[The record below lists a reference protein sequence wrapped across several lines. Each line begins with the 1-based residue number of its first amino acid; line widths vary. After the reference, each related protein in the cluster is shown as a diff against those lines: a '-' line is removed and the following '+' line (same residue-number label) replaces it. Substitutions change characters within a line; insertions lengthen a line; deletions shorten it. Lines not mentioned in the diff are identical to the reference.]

1 MDFHT
6 HNLQA
11 PAGTAIVN
19 LPREA
24 ILNPSGFTLTPGGLY
39 SAGIHPWWTEDV
51 SEQEIDRLVEGL
63 QLWVRNP
70 QVVAIGECGY
80 DRLKG
85 GPIEL
90 QREAFE
96 WQARLSDQLRKPLTV
111 HCVRAFDLLLA
122 SSKKLHPIMRWTVHG
137 FRGKPALAEQLL
149 AAGMDLSFGKKR
161 NQQSYDI
168 TPPLRRHEE
177 TDEDF

>member
-39 SAGIHPWWTEDV
+39 SAGIHPWWTEDL

-63 QLWVRNP
+63 QLWIRNP

-168 TPPLRRHEE
+168 TPPLCRHEE

>member
-11 PAGTAIVN
+11 PPGTAIIN

-24 ILNPSGFTLTPGGLY
+24 LLDPQSFCLTPGGLY
-39 SAGIHPWWTEDV
+39 SAGIHPWWTAGT
-51 SEQEIDRLVEGL
+51 SEEELKQLVGGL
-63 QLWVRNP
+63 VHWSGNP

-85 GPIEL
+85 GPIDV
-90 QREAFE
+90 QRDAFE
-96 WQARLSDQLRKPLTV
+96 WQARLSDHLRKPLTV

-122 SSKKLHPIMRWTVHG
+122 SSKKLRPVMRWTVHG

-149 AAGMDLSFGKKR
+149 AAGMNLSFGKKR
-161 NQQSYDI
+161 NQQSYDL